1 MLEDT
6 FETVAMDEEEMA
18 KAERVAMWR
27 REPGR
32 VLVVERAGD
41 GPEITG
47 LQDAR
52 ALLRAGVERQIIRA
66 ATATTPPGD
75 EARALAAATLAL
87 RERRRD
93 TLLDRLYAVAR
104 SVMGG
109 AR

>member
-6 FETVAMDEEEMA
+6 FETEAEEIKEG
-18 KAERVAMWR
+18 RSSSTMWA
-27 REPGR
+27 REGAR
-32 VLVVERAGD
+32 VLRVERAGE
-41 GPEITG
+41 GPEITS

-52 ALLRAGVERQIIRA
+52 EVMRSGVERQIIRA
-66 ATATTPPGD
+66 ATASAAPGD

-93 TLLDRLYAVAR
+93 GILDRLYAVAC

-109 AR
+109 ARG